1 MLIDEHLVVV
11 VFLIKLLVFGRWVR
25 LVEDLLALDV
35 SGATLEPLLAEQVNT
50 GATVRLGDFLD
61 DLFDM
66 LAVYFVFIL
75 DLILFLVKVETK
87 IIATVVRGL
96 LLLHLLGDWLGLTLL
111 LIVVVQDLHR
121 LAVRGEALLQLININ
136 LKDIK
141 VVLIVLQPL
150 EDVLSVCAVSLPR
163 VRIRVLL
170 AIAGHVALVEFHD
183 LLV

>member
-1 MLIDEHLVVV
+1 MLIDEHLVV

-35 SGATLEPLLAEQVNT
+35 SGTTLEPLLAEQVNT

-150 EDVLSVCAVSLPR
+150 EDVLSVRAVSLPR